1 MDSMNIH
8 KSNKTVNNRTK
19 QEVLRFIIAKLLKFD
34 RYSGYIL
41 QRIKK
46 KFTTPARI
54 VNFFFLICTAY
65 NHPTELLTELLLQLP
80 AQRKWCHR

>member
-1 MDSMNIH
+1 MNIH

-19 QEVLRFIIAKLLKFD
+19 QEVLRFIIVKLLNFD

-41 QRIKK
+41 QKIKK
-46 KFTTPARI
+46 KFTTPTRI
-54 VNFFFLICTAY
+54 VNFFFFICTAY
-65 NHPTELLTELLLQLP
+65 NHSTELLTELLLQLP